1 MSLTEAHG
9 VHMLRDDVG
18 LEHGEE
24 IKRGMMVAIDDLA
37 AFIVIISQDY
47 ASSRWCLDELTKIC
61 QIRRLVLPVFYRV
74 DLSHV
79 RHQKGPFEADF
90 ASHELSC
97 GKNEVSKWREA
108 FKKVGGV
115 SVPQNLMV
123 LNLSYCIQLIVI
135 PDLSGCQHLEKTDQE
150 NCINLTKIHDSIGNL
165 NGTTITNLPNE
176 IGETK
181 LLRKIEMMNCINLEY
196 LLESTGY
203 LAFLTTLNMVNGNIR
218 ELPKSIGFLENLGT
232 LRLNKCRMLSGNGW
246 GKLT

>member
-1 MSLTEAHG
+1 
-9 VHMLRDDVG
+9 
-18 LEHGEE
+18 
-24 IKRGMMVAIDDLA
+24 MVAIDDLA

-115 SVPQNLMV
+115 S
-123 LNLSYCIQLIVI
+123 
-135 PDLSGCQHLEKTDQE
+135 G
-150 NCINLTKIHDSIGNL
+150 
-165 NGTTITNLPNE
+165 
-176 IGETK
+176 
-181 LLRKIEMMNCINLEY
+181 
-196 LLESTGY
+196 
-203 LAFLTTLNMVNGNIR
+203 F
-218 ELPKSIGFLENLGT
+218 GFLMTDVAIFLNFVLPFLLIFFKKINGSVNLD
-232 LRLNKCRMLSGNGW
+232 NY
-246 GKLT
+246 